1 MAASEL
7 HISRSLLPVLLSQLF
22 QAVLF
27 LTDGK
32 LTIA

>member
-1 MAASEL
+1 MTASEL
-7 HISRSLLPVLLSQLF
+7 HISRSLLPVLPFQLF

-27 LTDGK
+27 LTGGK